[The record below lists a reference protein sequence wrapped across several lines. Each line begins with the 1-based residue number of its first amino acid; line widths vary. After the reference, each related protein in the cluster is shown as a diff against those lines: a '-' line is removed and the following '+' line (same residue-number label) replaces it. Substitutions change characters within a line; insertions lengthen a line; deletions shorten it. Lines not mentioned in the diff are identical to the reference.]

1 MSKFIW
7 RFHSP
12 RNWRRVYVIA
22 ATEAEAR
29 TKLHKRH
36 KDYCLSIRPPLP
48 ITEGVYQVK
57 MYADYSDGSRKSFLL
72 PDMFN
77 SRQKAEDYANESSFD
92 YQATTYHVSVTCE
105 VLEVANV

>member
-7 RFHSP
+7 RFHSS
-12 RNWRRVYVIA
+12 RTWRRVYVIA
-22 ATEAEAR
+22 STEAEAR

-36 KDYCLSIRPPLP
+36 KDYLLSASLPLP
-48 ITEGVYQVK
+48 VIEGVYQVK
-57 MYADYSDGSRKSFLL
+57 IYANYSDGSRKSFLL

-77 SRQKAEDYANESSFD
+77 SRQKAEDYASESSFD

-105 VLEVANV
+105 VLEVAHV